1 MGCGC
6 VNSTTDN
13 PSRVSKVDDFNIT
26 ANDLVVKKLGK
37 INNDYEIIRPS
48 IGKGN
53 VYCSI
58 HLQVVLEKFTKLYI
72 KFPKLSEQLKLLE
85 PHN

>member
-6 VNSTTDN
+6 IISAAEN
-13 PSRVSKVDDFNIT
+13 PNRVSRVDDFNIT

-48 IGKGN
+48 IGKGTCFIN
-53 VYCSI
+53 LTFRELWKG
-58 HLQVVLEKFTKLYI
+58 LQSY
-72 KFPKLSEQLKLLE
+72 S
-85 PHN
+85 